1 MHSNVFSIL
10 CACELRSQTLLT
22 YHMEK
27 QHCLKYSCNAC
38 NLDFEKSLELEMH
51 KIEQHET
58 PQRSDE
64 WNCNDCAFQASV
76 PTELMKHLK
85 LTSHQ
90 LSSDIT
96 EKRKVFQDYKQCY
109 TCNLEFDG

>member
-85 LTSHQ
+85 
-90 LSSDIT
+90 
-96 EKRKVFQDYKQCY
+96 
-109 TCNLEFDG
+109 